1 MSRLERLMHVA
12 TKYSRRIIGLMS
24 GTSLDAIDVAMVRI
38 QKHGLNAT
46 VKLEHF
52 RSYPYPAKIRG
63 VVRELFDPKRAR
75 IDDIC
80 RYDFILGEVFAAA
93 VLRLLQETRIKPE
106 SVDLIASAGQ
116 TIWHDPELSIVNADV
131 DWIDAPIST
140 RSTFAIGQSAVIAER
155 TGIIT
160 VGDLRVRDVA
170 AGGQGAPLV
179 PAFHVHAFA
188 RPGVHRVIANIGG
201 IANVTDLPATG
212 PVRGWDTGP
221 GNMLLDSWIQR
232 HHGDRYDRGGA
243 WAQSGKVDGH
253 LLETLLDHDYLRQA
267 PPKSAGREQF
277 NLGWLDATLQKL
289 GRTVSPVDV
298 QATLVELT
306 ATSLA
311 EGIDRECPGALEV
324 YVCGGG
330 AHNVVLMQHLRTR
343 LPGVKVETTGGL
355 GIDPDWVEALAFAWL
370 ARQTVHRAPG
380 NLPSVTGARGP
391 RVLGAIYPA

>member
-1 MSRLERLMHVA
+1 
-12 TKYSRRIIGLMS
+12 MS
-24 GTSLDAIDVAMVRI
+24 GTSLDGVDAVLTEFAPDGTVRLLRTHYLPYPDSVRTRLLALNAPQPDELHLAALAANELAHMYATAVMGLLDGEDAVSVRAIGCHGQTLRHRPADGYTLQIGNGALLAELTGIDVVAD
-38 QKHGLNAT
+38 
-46 VKLEHF
+46 F
-52 RSYPYPAKIRG
+52 RS
-63 VVRELFDPKRAR
+63 
-75 IDDIC
+75 
-80 RYDFILGEVFAAA
+80 
-93 VLRLLQETRIKPE
+93 
-106 SVDLIASAGQ
+106 
-116 TIWHDPELSIVNADV
+116 
-131 DWIDAPIST
+131 
-140 RSTFAIGQSAVIAER
+140 
-155 TGIIT
+155 
-160 VGDLRVRDVA
+160 RDVA

-243 WAQSGKVDGH
+243 WAHSGKVDGH

-289 GRTVSPVDV
+289 GRMVSPVDV
-298 QATLVELT
+298 QATLVEFT

-311 EGIDRECPGALEV
+311 EGIDRECPGAREV